1 MHRTALGLSAL
12 LLVSVATTAS
22 IALQGDRL
30 PEAPLLDCGYV
41 CVFAQSTESVDRSA
55 AVGEQP
61 PQWASAPAQTP
72 PSQVIPA
79 NFGGVSRSGS
89 GHER

>member
-1 MHRTALGLSAL
+1 MHRIALNLSAF
-12 LLVSVATTAS
+12 LLVSVAVAV
-22 IALQGDRL
+22 AQLGERL

-41 CVFAQSTESVDRSA
+41 CVFAQSTESVDRSS